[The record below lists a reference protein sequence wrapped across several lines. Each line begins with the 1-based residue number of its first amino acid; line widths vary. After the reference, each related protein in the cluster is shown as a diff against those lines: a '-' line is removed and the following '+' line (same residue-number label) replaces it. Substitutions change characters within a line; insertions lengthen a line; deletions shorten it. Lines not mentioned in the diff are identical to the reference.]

1 MLGLWAQGFRTST
14 SRPGHHQTAIQSL
27 PLTLGVATSTM
38 VVLDGLRKQRNLSD
52 YEGDEV
58 STAVLFASIEEAAK
72 LLESTEQWLGVNRP
86 EWLGTD

>member
-58 STAVLFASIEEAAK
+58 STAVLLASIEEAAK